1 MYKIIVPILFVLA
14 FNDCASV
21 DDADSFGFAIYTQ
34 EGMLVDM
41 SKFDGC
47 GWVLEYYN
55 NSKRYLEPNNIS
67 EFEDVVSDSMYV
79 VVRYSKSDSK
89 SQCMLGDVVTFYD
102 IEKMEQ

>member
-1 MYKIIVPILFVLA
+1 MYKIIIPILFVLA
-14 FNDCASV
+14 FNGCASN
-21 DDADSFGFAIYTQ
+21 DDADSLGFAIYTQ
-34 EGMLVDM
+34 EGMLIDM

-55 NSKRYLEPNNIS
+55 NSKHYLEPNNIS
-67 EFEDVVSDSMYV
+67 AFENVISDSTYV

-102 IEKMEQ
+102 IEKIEQ